1 MNTTKLGRQGE
12 SLAAESY
19 QKKATPSSNEII
31 VLADRRSISLHVE
44 MMCSLL
50 WRLSQGQA
58 LILVTLNPLFQKNN
72 SALLLLL
79 LTTLSVQ
86 ITCMSMLGLIS

>member
-12 SLAAESY
+12 SLADESY
-19 QKKATPSSNEII
+19 QKKARPSSNAII
-31 VLADRRSISLHVE
+31 VLADRRSISLLVK

-86 ITCMSMLGLIS
+86 ITWMSMLGLIS

>member
-19 QKKATPSSNEII
+19 QKKAIPSSNAII
-31 VLADRRSISLHVE
+31 VLADRRSISLLVKVKY
-44 MMCSLL
+44 SLL

-58 LILVTLNPLFQKNN
+58 LILVTLNPLFQKYN
-72 SALLLLL
+72 SPLLLLL

-86 ITCMSMLGLIS
+86 ITWMSMLGLIS

>member
-19 QKKATPSSNEII
+19 QKKATLSSNAII
-31 VLADRRSISLHVE
+31 DLADRRWISLLVKGKY
-44 MMCSLL
+44 SLL
-50 WRLSQGQA
+50 WRLSQGQV
-58 LILVTLNPLFQKNN
+58 LILGTLNPLFQKNN
-72 SALLLLL
+72 SVLLLLL

-86 ITCMSMLGLIS
+86 ITWMSMLGLIS

>member
-1 MNTTKLGRQGE
+1 MNTTKLARQGE

-19 QKKATPSSNEII
+19 QEKATPSSNAII
-31 VLADRRSISLHVE
+31 VLADRKSISLLVK

-58 LILVTLNPLFQKNN
+58 PILVTLNPLFQKNN
-72 SALLLLL
+72 RALLLLL
-79 LTTLSVQ
+79 LTTLSVK
-86 ITCMSMLGLIS
+86 